1 MKQFKML
8 EEMVHEAQ
16 SAPPLNTATH
26 ASLTINKTDRGSVRT
41 RRSSSPFKCISNIMQ
56 QVNVEKDQEMSI
68 AKVHIEELETLAS
81 NKQKEV
87 HIFSKE
93 EK

>member
-16 SAPPLNTATH
+16 SVPSLNTAIH
-26 ASLTINKTDRGSVRT
+26 ASLTVNKTERGSIRT
-41 RRSSSPFKCISNIMQ
+41 RRSGSPFKCISNIMQ
-56 QVNVEKDQEMSI
+56 QVNVEKDQELST
-68 AKVHIEELETLAS
+68 AKVHIEELESLAS

-87 HIFSKE
+87 YIFL
-93 EK
+93 